1 MRNEDLCLEA
11 RRRGSSRLT
20 LAMIATCRGD
30 DTGDL
35 GVVVSQPVDEGNAAA
50 NFESARRRVVFV
62 FYPNSSACS
71 PAQKRPD
78 ILRRGRHVFVDET
91 GRSLD
96 LIFAEYQHYRSC
108 PFRRSRPLIAH
119 RARRR
124 NRTGFMGTSGL
135 KRALNDA
142 RKDSNSWPPDL

>member
-35 GVVVSQPVDEGNAAA
+35 GVVASQPVDEGNAAA

-78 ILRRGRHVFVDET
+78 ILRRGRHEFADEP
-91 GRSLD
+91 SSLLD
-96 LIFAEYQHYRSC
+96 LVFAEDRHCRSC
-108 PFRRSRPLIAH
+108 RFR
-119 RARRR
+119 
-124 NRTGFMGTSGL
+124 
-135 KRALNDA
+135 
-142 RKDSNSWPPDL
+142 